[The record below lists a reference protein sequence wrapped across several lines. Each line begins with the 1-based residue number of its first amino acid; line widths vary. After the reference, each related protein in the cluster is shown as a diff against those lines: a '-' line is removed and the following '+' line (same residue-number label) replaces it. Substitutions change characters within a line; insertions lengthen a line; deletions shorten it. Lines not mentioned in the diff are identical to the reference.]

1 MEKDYWL
8 KRWEQIETGFHQSDI
23 NPYLCQYWKELYLGQ
38 GSTVFVP
45 LCGKSQDMLWL
56 YTQGYR
62 VLGVELSDI
71 AVGDFFKE
79 NKLIPDYACGKRF
92 NRYETNSICILKG
105 NFFDLDRKDLIK
117 VSAVYDRASLIA
129 LSQDMRDSYVRHLLE
144 ILPPGTQILLVTF
157 DYSQSEMLGPP
168 FSVSVSEVEKLF
180 SEHSS
185 GICLLT
191 RLDVLDQY
199 PHFYERG
206 VSKLYENIF
215 LLTLNK

>member
-8 KRWEQIETGFHQSDI
+8 ERWEQKETGFHQSDT
-23 NPYLCQYWKELYLGQ
+23 NPYLCQYWKELNLGQ

-56 YTQGYR
+56 YTQGYK
-62 VLGVELSDI
+62 VLGVELSTI
-71 AVGDFFKE
+71 AVDEFFKE
-79 NKLIPDYACGKRF
+79 NKLIPDNNYYKRF
-92 NRYETNSICILKG
+92 NCYETNSISILRG

-117 VSAVYDRASLIA
+117 VMAVYDRASLVA
-129 LSQDMRDSYVRHLLE
+129 LPQYMRDSYVRHLLG
-144 ILPPGTQILLVTF
+144 ILPPGTQILLITF

-168 FSVSVSEVEKLF
+168 FSVSVSEVEELF
-180 SEHSS
+180 SGHSS
-185 GICLLT
+185 ISLLAQ
-191 RLDVLDQY
+191 LDALDRY
-199 PHFYERG
+199 PRFYERG